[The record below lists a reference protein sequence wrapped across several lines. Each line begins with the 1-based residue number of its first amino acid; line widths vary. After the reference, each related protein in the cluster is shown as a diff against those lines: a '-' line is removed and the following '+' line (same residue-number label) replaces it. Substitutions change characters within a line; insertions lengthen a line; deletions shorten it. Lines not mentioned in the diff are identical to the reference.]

1 LPSLENLHQRFKGE
15 NLSIIAIDIEESKD
29 TVLKYV
35 LKNGLSYVN
44 LLDSDGQVSAMY
56 GVRSTPMKM
65 LIDKDG
71 NLVAAALGY
80 RDWEQDEFIQLIEI
94 LVKK

>member
-1 LPSLENLHQRFKGE
+1 MESLHQRFKGE
-15 NLSIIAIDIEESKD
+15 KFSIIAIDLEESKD

-35 LKNGLSYVN
+35 LKNGLSYFN

-71 NLVAAALGY
+71 NLLAAALGY
-80 RDWEQDEFIQLIEI
+80 RDWEQDEFIQLIET